1 MRRLLAL
8 GCALLVVASLVTAV
22 AIAREWTDKS
32 GGFKVE
38 AEFVSFADG
47 KVKLTKDDGKTVEV
61 PMARLSAA
69 DQKWIR
75 DELRRRK
82 AEQTSTTRPT
92 SGTNTG
98 GVSVAKME
106 NEDWYQWRGPRRDGI
121 SLETGL
127 LDKWPEDGPPKL
139 WSSRGL
145 GGGFS
150 SISISNGHIYTMGN
164 KDGGVKLFCLKL
176 EDGSVEWAT
185 PVGGGSDPNCTPTVD
200 PDSGLVYGL
209 SHAGDLLC
217 AKADTG
223 EKVWSVNYGSDLGGK
238 MMSGWGYS
246 ESPLVDGDRLI
257 VTPGGDKAVM
267 AALDK
272 KTGKPVWATT
282 AERGNGAGYASP
294 VISNGGGVKQYLALL
309 GKGLISVAADDGRA
323 LWFYQRIANGTANI
337 PTPIVKDD
345 LVFTSTGYGDGG
357 SALLQLVK
365 DGRGVNFKEIYYKK
379 ADELQNHH
387 GGMVLLGDYV
397 YMGHGHNN
405 GFPVCVELKTGRL
418 VWGPERGAGG
428 NSAALVAAEGN
439 LYFRYENGIMAL
451 VAATPNGYE
460 LKGKFKIAS
469 HNGSSWQH
477 PVIQNGKLYLRDQDE
492 LHCYDIAAK

>member
-1 MRRLLAL
+1 LW
-8 GCALLVVASLVTAV
+8 TAK
-22 AIAREWTDKS
+22 AGNFT
-32 GGFKVE
+32 VE
-38 AEFVSFADG
+38 AELVSYADG
-47 KVKLTKDDGKTVEV
+47 KVKLQKADGKIVEV
-61 PMARLSAA
+61 AMAKLSTA
-69 DQKWIR
+69 DQKWVR

-82 AEQTSTTRPT
+82 AQATTDTRST
-92 SGTNTG
+92 
-98 GVSVAKME
+98 VSVAKME

-127 LDKWPEDGPPKL
+127 LNEWPEDGPPKL
-139 WSSRGL
+139 WSSRGV
-145 GGGFS
+145 GSGYAS
-150 SISISNGHIYTMGN
+150 VSISGDRIYTMGN
-164 KDGGVKLFCLKL
+164 KDGGTQLFCLKL
-176 EDGSVEWAT
+176 EDGSLVWQT
-185 PVGGGSDPNCTPTVD
+185 PVGGGDNPNCTPTVD
-200 PDSGLVYGL
+200 PESGLVYGL
-209 SHAGDLLC
+209 SHGGDLLC
-217 AKADTG
+217 AKVDTG
-223 EKVWSVNYGSDLGGK
+223 EKVWSVNYGRDFGGK

-257 VTPGGDKAVM
+257 VTPGGDKAVL

-272 KTGKPVWATT
+272 KSGKPVWAT
-282 AERGNGAGYASP
+282 AADGSGGAGYASP
-294 VISNGGGVKQYLALL
+294 VISHGGGVKQYLTLV
-309 GKGLISVAADDGRA
+309 GRGLISVAADDGRV

-365 DGRGVNFKEIYYKK
+365 DGRGVNYREIYYKK

-387 GGMVLLGDYV
+387 GGMVLLGEHV

-405 GFPVCVELKTGRL
+405 GFPVCVELKTGRV

-428 NSAALVAAEGN
+428 NSAALVAADGN
-439 LYFRYENGIMAL
+439 LYFRYENGVMAL

-460 LKGKFKIAS
+460 LKGKFRIAS
-469 HNGSSWQH
+469 VNGQSWPH
-477 PVIQNGKLYLRDQDE
+477 PVIHHGKLYLRDQDE